1 MEKIFGIPANNLAI
15 VMAILLIVIFVV
27 VIFGAVRRFILFKL
41 GTRNIPRRKGQSLL
55 IVIGLM
61 LSSII
66 IATSLGI
73 GDTIRYSIR
82 FVVVDSLG
90 IVDEVIEGPGKQLF
104 GEEYFDYSEFT
115 YVQNITK
122 DNTNIDQLIPYIQTT
137 LPSSNEQKDIA
148 ESNMNIR
155 GIDFNYID
163 QPFENLDGKE
173 VSKNLLGPNSVFI
186 NYDAGK
192 VLKLTKGDTL
202 QIYTNK
208 GPNNFIVE
216 EVLKSG
222 GLTGGSSYPYVTFEL
237 STLQKLLDKE
247 NKITSIGVSNIGD
260 GDESLEYSDDVTK
273 FLRSQLTN
281 NDVASEIFD
290 LLKSDDIP
298 KFINKEAEELKDT
311 DKETYERLTELS
323 KKLSDNTYDDEFL
336 TTISDYPTRLLLL
349 GILEKSG
356 FQKEAVKILVLS
368 QDLTRLRI
376 NNAKSDGVKLAERI
390 SNGVTTIFSIFGSFS
405 IMVGML
411 LIFLVFVL
419 LAAARST
426 ELGMARAV
434 GLKRR
439 DLIQLFTYEGT
450 VDSFLAAIVG
460 TLLGVGLSFGLV
472 YILQDLIGTDNF
484 DILPY
489 YSPLSLLIAFASG
502 LILTFITVVF
512 SAYRA
517 SNLNIVVA
525 IRGLKDEFVKKAPDP
540 LNIQLIQLFWN
551 LFYPIK
557 QIYFILSRSGAYADR
572 FRSFLLLLIFP
583 LSWPFSF
590 IRSLFILFGKHS
602 YVLLGVI
609 SLLLLLF
616 GILSDTYVNIWF
628 GSTGGVLAV
637 ALFIR
642 FIASKYINDPE
653 TVNQIGGT
661 LEGGLVLLLNS
672 LPLSFFERFTGEL
685 SQPGIWAWPIG
696 GAISTVAA
704 VWLLMSNTR
713 FLIFILNLI
722 LSRFSGL
729 QAVTKTAISYPM
741 ASKFRTGLTV
751 AMFALIIFTLMIFA
765 VLNGIGN
772 IASEQPERVTGGYDI
787 KASISPELPI
797 QGHIEDSLDMNEFT
811 SVFGSSSLDVE
822 IRELEGEN
830 TSFKTSRLIS
840 YEEDFMNTTKWRMA
854 HFDPKYGST
863 DVEIW
868 QSLVS
873 NPNLVVANASIIPS
887 DDPFGPPERGFKTS
901 FIEPGDQKEMTAFDV
916 KIRKRKTSED
926 AENFTVIGIVERL
939 AGETGF
945 GSGGAKFYTTYSTGN
960 RIAKEDIPFDTYY
973 FLLSGNQNASDYA
986 QKLEKTFLANGM
998 NAYSLLDRLEAEQAT
1013 SNAFNKLFQGF
1024 SGLGLVVGVAAI
1036 GVLSVRAVVERRQS
1050 IGVLRAIGFK
1060 SSMIRTQFLIES
1072 SFITLLGI
1080 VVGIFLG
1087 ILQSWLIYNEIS
1099 KELEGAKFVIPFGE
1113 VGILIGITIIASILA
1128 SIIPANEAS
1137 KTYPAEAIRYE

>member
-1 MEKIFGIPANNLAI
+1 MNKIFGIPANNLAI
-15 VMAILLIVIFVV
+15 VMAILLIVVLV
-27 VIFGAVRRFILFKL
+27 LVIFGSIRRFILFKM

-73 GDTIRYSIR
+73 GDTVRYSIR
-82 FVVVDSLG
+82 FVAVDSLG
-90 IVDEVIEGPGKQLF
+90 IVDEVIKGPGKQLF

-115 YVQNITK
+115 YVQDISKENK
-122 DNTNIDQLIPYIQTT
+122 NIDQLIPYIQTT

-148 ESNMNIR
+148 ESNMYIR

-163 QPFENLDGKE
+163 QSFENLNGKE
-173 VSKNLLGPNSVFI
+173 VPKDILGPNTVFI

-192 VLKLTKGDTL
+192 VLDLSKGDTI

-208 GPNNFIVE
+208 GPNDFIVE

-222 GLTGGSSYPYVTFEL
+222 GITGGSSYPYVTFEL
-237 STLQKLLDKE
+237 STLQKLLGKE
-247 NKITSIGVSNIGD
+247 NKITNIAVSNIGD
-260 GDESLEYSDDVTK
+260 GDESLEYSDDVTN

-290 LLKSDDIP
+290 LLKSNDIP
-298 KFINKEAEELKDT
+298 KFINQQAEEIKET
-311 DKETYERLTELS
+311 DNETYEDLTDLS
-323 KKLSDNTYDDEFL
+323 KKLMDNTFDDEFL
-336 TTISDYPTRLLLL
+336 TSISDYPTRLLLL
-349 GILEKSG
+349 GILEKTG
-356 FQKEAVKILVLS
+356 FQKEAAKVLILS
-368 QDLTRLRI
+368 QDLTRLRVD
-376 NNAKSDGVKLAERI
+376 NTKSDGVKLAEAI
-390 SNGVTTIFSIFGSFS
+390 STGVTTIFSIFGSFS

-450 VDSFLAAIVG
+450 VYSFLAAIAG

-484 DILPY
+484 NILPY
-489 YSPLSLLIAFASG
+489 YSPISFLIAFASG

-540 LNIQLIQLFWN
+540 FNIRFNQLLWN

-557 QIYFILSRSGAYADR
+557 QLYFIFTGKAPRV
-572 FRSFLLLLIFP
+572 RSFLMLVIFP
-583 LSWPFSF
+583 ISWPFNF
-590 IRSLFILFGKHS
+590 IRSLFVLFGKHS

-609 SLLLLLF
+609 SLLLLLT
-616 GILSDTYVNIWF
+616 GIQNNTYINIWF
-628 GSTGGVLAV
+628 GTTGGVLAL
-637 ALFIR
+637 ALLIR
-642 FIASKYINDPE
+642 FISSKYISDPE

-661 LEGGLVLLLNS
+661 LEGGLVLLVNS
-672 LPLSFFERFTGEL
+672 LPLSFFENFTGEL
-685 SQPGIWAWPIG
+685 SQPGPWSWPLG
-696 GAISTVAA
+696 GAISTAAA

-729 QAVTKTAISYPM
+729 RAVTKTAISYPM

-751 AMFALIIFTLMIFA
+751 AMFGLIIFTLMIFS
-765 VLNGIGN
+765 VLNGIGD
-772 IASEQPERVTGGYDI
+772 IASEEPERVTGGYDI

-797 QGHIEDSLDMNEFT
+797 QGQIEDSLDMNEFT
-811 SVFGSSSLDVE
+811 TVFGSSSIDVE
-822 IRELEGEN
+822 IKETEGKN

-863 DVEIW
+863 DKEIW
-868 QSLVS
+868 QSLVN
-873 NPNLVVANASIIPS
+873 NPNLVVASGSIIPS
-887 DDPFGPPERGFKTS
+887 DDPFGPPNRSFQTS
-901 FIEPGDQKEMTAFDV
+901 FIEPGDEKQINAFDV
-916 KIRKRKTSED
+916 KIRKRRTSED
-926 AENFTVIGIVERL
+926 AEIFTVIGIVERL
-939 AGETGF
+939 AEDSGF
-945 GSGGAKFYTTYSTGN
+945 GGGSAKFYTTYSTGN
-960 RIAKEDIPFDTYY
+960 NIAKENLPLDNYY
-973 FLLSGNQNASDYA
+973 FLLSGDQNPENYA

-998 NAYSLLDRLEAEQAT
+998 NAYSLLDRLESEQAT
-1013 SNAFNKLFQGF
+1013 ANAFNKLFQGF

-1072 SFITLLGI
+1072 SFITILGI
-1080 VVGIFLG
+1080 LVGIFLG

-1113 VGILIGITIIASILA
+1113 VGVLIGLTVIASILA
-1128 SIIPANEAS
+1128 SIIPANQAS
-1137 KTYPAEAIRYE
+1137 KTYPAEALRYE

>member
-1 MEKIFGIPANNLAI
+1 MNKIFGIPANNLAI
-15 VMAILLIVIFVV
+15 VMAILLIVVFGL
-27 VIFGAVRRFILFKL
+27 VIFGSIRRFILFKM

-55 IVIGLM
+55 IIIGLM

-73 GDTIRYSIR
+73 GDTVRYSIR
-82 FVVVDSLG
+82 FVAVDSLG
-90 IVDEVIEGPGKQLF
+90 IVDEVIKGPGKQLF
-104 GEEYFDYSEFT
+104 GDEYFDYSEFT
-115 YVQNITK
+115 YVENISK
-122 DNTNIDQLIPYIQTT
+122 ENTNIDQLIPYIQTI
-137 LPSSNEQKDIA
+137 LPSSNEKKDIA
-148 ESNMNIR
+148 ESNMYIR
-155 GIDFNYID
+155 GINFNYID
-163 QPFENLDGKE
+163 QSFENLDGKE
-173 VSKNLLGPNSVFI
+173 VSKDLLGPNTVFI

-192 VLKLTKGDTL
+192 VLELSKGDTI

-208 GPNNFIVE
+208 GPNDFIVE

-222 GLTGGSSYPYVTFEL
+222 GIIGGSSYPYVTFEL

-247 NKITSIGVSNIGD
+247 NKITNIGVSNIGD

-281 NDVASEIFD
+281 NDVASEIFY
-290 LLKSDDIP
+290 LLRSNDIP
-298 KFINKEAEELKDT
+298 KFINQEAEEIKEIDG
-311 DKETYERLTELS
+311 ETYEKLTELS
-323 KKLSDNTYDDEFL
+323 KKLIDNTYDDEFL
-336 TTISDYPTRLLLL
+336 TSISDYPTRLLLL
-349 GILEKSG
+349 GILEKTG
-356 FQKEAVKILVLS
+356 FQKEAVKVLILS
-368 QDLTRLRI
+368 QDLTRLQVD
-376 NNAKSDGVKLAERI
+376 NTKSDGVKLAEAI
-390 SNGVTTIFSIFGSFS
+390 STGVTTIFSIFGSFS

-450 VDSFLAAIVG
+450 VYSFLAAIAG

-484 DILPY
+484 NILPY
-489 YSPLSLLIAFASG
+489 YSPISLLIAFASG

-540 LNIQLIQLFWN
+540 FNIRFNQLLWN

-557 QIYFILSRSGAYADR
+557 QLYFIFTGRSPR
-572 FRSFLLLLIFP
+572 IRSFLMLVIFP
-583 LSWPFSF
+583 VSWPFNF
-590 IRSLFILFGKHS
+590 IRSLFVLFGKHS

-609 SLLLLLF
+609 SLLLLLT
-616 GILSDTYVNIWF
+616 GIQNSTYINIWF
-628 GSTGGVLAV
+628 GTTGGVLAV
-637 ALFIR
+637 ALLIR
-642 FIASKYINDPE
+642 FISSKYISDPE

-661 LEGGLVLLLNS
+661 LEGGLVLLVNS
-672 LPLSFFERFTGEL
+672 LPLSFYENFTGEL
-685 SQPGIWAWPIG
+685 SQPGPWSWPLG
-696 GAISTVAA
+696 GAISTAAA

-729 QAVTKTAISYPM
+729 RAVTKTAISYPM

-751 AMFALIIFTLMIFA
+751 AMFGLIIFTLMIFS
-765 VLNGIGN
+765 VLNGIGD
-772 IASEQPERVTGGYDI
+772 IASEEPERVTGGYDI

-797 QGHIEDSLDMNEFT
+797 QGQIEDSLDMNEFT
-811 SVFGSSSLDVE
+811 TVFGSSSIDVE
-822 IRELEGEN
+822 IKETEGEN
-830 TSFKTSRLIS
+830 TNFKTSRLIS

-863 DVEIW
+863 DKEIW
-868 QSLVS
+868 QSLVN
-873 NPNLVVANASIIPS
+873 NPNLVVASGSIIPS
-887 DDPFGPPERGFKTS
+887 DDPFGPPNRSFQTS
-901 FIEPGDQKEMTAFDV
+901 FIEPGDEKEITAFDV
-916 KIRKRKTSED
+916 KIRKRRTSED
-926 AENFTVIGIVERL
+926 AEKFTVIGIVERL
-939 AGETGF
+939 AEDSGF
-945 GSGGAKFYTTYSTGN
+945 GGGNAKFYTTYSTGN
-960 RIAKEDIPFDTYY
+960 IIAKENLPLDNYY
-973 FLLSGNQNASDYA
+973 FLLSGDQNPENYA

-998 NAYSLLDRLEAEQAT
+998 NAYSLLDRLESEQAT
-1013 SNAFNKLFQGF
+1013 ANAFNKLFQGF

-1072 SFITLLGI
+1072 SFITILGI
-1080 VVGIFLG
+1080 FVGIFLG
-1087 ILQSWLIYNEIS
+1087 VLQSWLIFNEIS

-1113 VGILIGITIIASILA
+1113 VGILIGITVIASILA
-1128 SIIPANEAS
+1128 SIIPANQAS
-1137 KTYPAEAIRYE
+1137 KTYPAEALRYE

>member
-1 MEKIFGIPANNLAI
+1 MNKIFGIPANNLAI
-15 VMAILLIVIFVV
+15 VMAVLLVIVLLLVT
-27 VIFGAVRRFILFKL
+27 FGSIRRFILFKM

-73 GDTIRYSIR
+73 GDTVRYSIR
-82 FVVVDSLG
+82 FVAVDSLG
-90 IVDEVIEGPGKQLF
+90 VVDEVIKGPGKQLF
-104 GEEYFDYSEFT
+104 GDEYFDYSEFI
-115 YVQNITK
+115 YVQEISK

-148 ESNMNIR
+148 ESNMSVR
-155 GIDFNYID
+155 GIDFSYID
-163 QPFENLDGKE
+163 QPFENTDGKE
-173 VSKNLLGPNSVFI
+173 VAKDLLGPNTVFI

-192 VLKLTKGDTL
+192 VLELIKGDTI
-202 QIYTNK
+202 QIYTNQ
-208 GPNNFIVE
+208 GPNDFVVE

-222 GLTGGSSYPYVTFEL
+222 GITGGSSYPYVTFEL
-237 STLQKLLDKE
+237 STLQKLLGKE
-247 NKITSIGVSNIGD
+247 NKITNIAVSNIGE
-260 GDESLEYSDDVTK
+260 GDESLEYSDEVTN

-290 LLKSDDIP
+290 LLKSNDIP
-298 KFINKEAEELKDT
+298 KFIIQEAEEIKET
-311 DKETYERLTELS
+311 DKETYEKLTELS
-323 KKLSDNTYDDEFL
+323 KKLIDNSYDDEFL
-336 TTISDYPTRLLLL
+336 TSISDYPTRLLIL
-349 GILEKSG
+349 GILEKTG
-356 FQKEAVKILVLS
+356 FQKEASKVLVLS
-368 QDLTRLRI
+368 QDLTRLRVD
-376 NNAKSDGVKLAERI
+376 NTKSDGVKLAEAI
-390 SNGVTTIFSIFGSFS
+390 STGVTTIFSIFGSFS

-450 VDSFLAAIVG
+450 VYSFLAAIAG

-484 DILPY
+484 NILPY
-489 YSPLSLLIAFASG
+489 YSPISLLIAFASG

-540 LNIQLIQLFWN
+540 INIRFNQLLWN
-551 LFYPIK
+551 LLYPIK
-557 QIYFILSRSGAYADR
+557 QLYFIFTGKAPRVRSL
-572 FRSFLLLLIFP
+572 LLLLIFP
-583 LSWPFSF
+583 VSWPFNF
-590 IRSLFILFGKHS
+590 IKSLFVLFGKHS
-602 YVLLGVI
+602 YVLLGFI
-609 SLLLLLF
+609 SLLLLLT
-616 GILSDTYVNIWF
+616 GIQNSAYVNIWF
-628 GSTGGVLAV
+628 GITGGVLSV
-637 ALFIR
+637 ALLIR
-642 FIASKYINDPE
+642 FISSKYINDPE

-661 LEGGLVLLLNS
+661 LEGGLVLLVNS
-672 LPLSFFERFTGEL
+672 LPLSFYENFTGEL
-685 SQPGIWAWPIG
+685 SQPGPWSWPLG
-696 GAISTVAA
+696 GAISTAAA

-729 QAVTKTAISYPM
+729 KAVTKTAISYPM

-751 AMFALIIFTLMIFA
+751 AMFGLIIFTLMIFS
-765 VLNGIGN
+765 VLNGIGD
-772 IASEQPERVTGGYDI
+772 IASEEPERVTGGYDI
-787 KASISPELPI
+787 KASISSELPI
-797 QGHIEDSLDMNEFT
+797 QGKIEDSLNMNEFST
-811 SVFGSSSLDVE
+811 VFGSSSIDVE
-822 IRELEGEN
+822 IKETDGEN

-863 DVEIW
+863 DKEIW
-868 QSLVS
+868 QSLVN
-873 NPNLVVANASIIPS
+873 NPNLVVASGSIIPS
-887 DDPFGPPERGFKTS
+887 DDPFGPPNRSFQTS
-901 FIEPGDQKEMTAFDV
+901 FIEPGDEKQINAFDV
-916 KIRKRKTSED
+916 KIRKRRTSED
-926 AENFTVIGIVERL
+926 AEIFTVIGIVERL
-939 AGETGF
+939 AEDSGF
-945 GSGGAKFYTTYSTGN
+945 GGGSAKFYTTYSTGN
-960 RIAKEDIPFDTYY
+960 NIAKENLPLDNYY
-973 FLLSGNQNASDYA
+973 FLLSGDQNPENYA

-998 NAYSLLDRLEAEQAT
+998 NAYSLLDRLESEQAT
-1013 SNAFNKLFQGF
+1013 ANAFNKLFQGF

-1072 SFITLLGI
+1072 SFITILGI
-1080 VVGIFLG
+1080 LVGIFLG

-1113 VGILIGITIIASILA
+1113 VGVLIGLTVIASILA
-1128 SIIPANEAS
+1128 SIIPANQAS
-1137 KTYPAEAIRYE
+1137 KTYPAEALRYE

>member
-27 VIFGAVRRFILFKL
+27 VIFGAVRRFILFKM

-173 VSKNLLGPNSVFI
+173 VSKDLLGPNSVFI

-247 NKITSIGVSNIGD
+247 NKITNIGVSNIGD
-260 GDESLEYSDDVTK
+260 GDESLVYSDDITK

-290 LLKSDDIP
+290 LLKSDEIP

-336 TTISDYPTRLLLL
+336 NTISDYPTRLLLL

-368 QDLTRLRI
+368 QDLTRLRVD
-376 NNAKSDGVKLAERI
+376 NTKSDGIKLAERI
-390 SNGVTTIFSIFGSFS
+390 STGVTTIFSIFGSFS

-450 VDSFLAAIVG
+450 VYSFLAAIVG
-460 TLLGVGLSFGLV
+460 TVLGVGLSFGLV
-472 YILQDLIGTDNF
+472 YILQDLIDNDNF
-484 DILPY
+484 NILPY
-489 YSPLSLLIAFASG
+489 YSPISFLIAFASG

-512 SAYRA
+512 SAYRV

-525 IRGLKDEFVKKAPDP
+525 IRGLKDEFVKKSPDP
-540 LNIQLIQLFWN
+540 LNFKLVQLSWN

-557 QIYFILSRSGAYADR
+557 QIYFILSGKAPRL
-572 FRSFLLLLIFP
+572 RSFLLLLIFP
-583 LSWPFSF
+583 LSWPFNF

-609 SLLLLLF
+609 SLFLLLS
-616 GILSDTYVNIWF
+616 GIQSNTYVNIWF

-672 LPLSFFERFTGEL
+672 LPLSFYERFTGEL

-751 AMFALIIFTLMIFA
+751 AMFGLIIFTLMIFS

-797 QGHIEDSLDMNEFT
+797 QGQIEDSLDMNEFT
-811 SVFGSSSLDVE
+811 SVFGSSSLYVE

-887 DDPFGPPERGFKTS
+887 DDPFGPPDRGFKTS
-901 FIEPGDQKEMTAFDV
+901 IIEPGDQKEMTAFDV
-916 KIRKRKTSED
+916 KIRKRKT
-926 AENFTVIGIVERL
+926 
-939 AGETGF
+939 
-945 GSGGAKFYTTYSTGN
+945 
-960 RIAKEDIPFDTYY
+960 
-973 FLLSGNQNASDYA
+973 
-986 QKLEKTFLANGM
+986 
-998 NAYSLLDRLEAEQAT
+998 
-1013 SNAFNKLFQGF
+1013 
-1024 SGLGLVVGVAAI
+1024 
-1036 GVLSVRAVVERRQS
+1036 
-1050 IGVLRAIGFK
+1050 
-1060 SSMIRTQFLIES
+1060 
-1072 SFITLLGI
+1072 
-1080 VVGIFLG
+1080 
-1087 ILQSWLIYNEIS
+1087 LQL
-1099 KELEGAKFVIPFGE
+1099 
-1113 VGILIGITIIASILA
+1113 
-1128 SIIPANEAS
+1128 
-1137 KTYPAEAIRYE
+1137 

>member
-1 MEKIFGIPANNLAI
+1 MNKIFGIPANNLAI
-15 VMAILLIVIFVV
+15 VMAILLIVVLGL
-27 VIFGAVRRFILFKL
+27 VIFGSIRRFILFKM

-55 IVIGLM
+55 IIIGLM

-73 GDTIRYSIR
+73 GDTVRYSIR
-82 FVVVDSLG
+82 FVAVDSLG
-90 IVDEVIEGPGKQLF
+90 IVDEVIKGPGKQLF
-104 GEEYFDYSEFT
+104 GDEYFDYSEFT
-115 YVQNITK
+115 YVENISK
-122 DNTNIDQLIPYIQTT
+122 ENTNIDQLIPYIQTT
-137 LPSSNEQKDIA
+137 LPSSNEKKDIA
-148 ESNMNIR
+148 ESKMYIR

-163 QPFENLDGKE
+163 QSFENLDGKE
-173 VSKNLLGPNSVFI
+173 VSKDLLGPNNVFI
-186 NYDAGK
+186 NYDAAK
-192 VLKLTKGDTL
+192 VLELSKGDTI

-222 GLTGGSSYPYVTFEL
+222 GITGGSSYPYVTFEL

-247 NKITSIGVSNIGD
+247 NKITNIAVSNIGD

-290 LLKSDDIP
+290 LLRSNDIP
-298 KFINKEAEELKDT
+298 KFINQEAEGIKET
-311 DKETYERLTELS
+311 DEETYEKLTELS
-323 KKLSDNTYDDEFL
+323 KKLIDNTYDDEFL
-336 TTISDYPTRLLLL
+336 TSISDYPTRLLLL
-349 GILEKSG
+349 GILEKTG
-356 FQKEAVKILVLS
+356 FEKEAVKVLILS
-368 QDLTRLRI
+368 QDLTRLQVD
-376 NNAKSDGVKLAERI
+376 NTKSDGVKLAEAI
-390 SNGVTTIFSIFGSFS
+390 STGVTTIFSIFGSFS

-450 VDSFLAAIVG
+450 VYSFLAAIAG

-484 DILPY
+484 NILPY
-489 YSPLSLLIAFASG
+489 YSPISLLIAFASG

-540 LNIQLIQLFWN
+540 FNIRFNQLLWN

-557 QIYFILSRSGAYADR
+557 QLYFIFTGKAPRV
-572 FRSFLLLLIFP
+572 RSFLMLVIFP
-583 LSWPFSF
+583 VSWPFNF
-590 IRSLFILFGKHS
+590 IRSLFVLFGKHS

-609 SLLLLLF
+609 SLLLLLT
-616 GILSDTYVNIWF
+616 GIQNNTYINIWF
-628 GSTGGVLAV
+628 GITGGVLAV
-637 ALFIR
+637 ALLIR
-642 FIASKYINDPE
+642 FISSKYISDPE

-661 LEGGLVLLLNS
+661 FEGGLVLLVNS
-672 LPLSFFERFTGEL
+672 LPLSFYENFTGEL
-685 SQPGIWAWPIG
+685 SQPGPWSWPLG
-696 GAISTVAA
+696 GAISTAAA

-729 QAVTKTAISYPM
+729 RAVTKTAISYPM

-751 AMFALIIFTLMIFA
+751 AMFGLIIFTLMIFS
-765 VLNGIGN
+765 VLNGIGD
-772 IASEQPERVTGGYDI
+772 IASEEPERVTGGYDI

-797 QGHIEDSLDMNEFT
+797 QGQIEDSLDMNEFT
-811 SVFGSSSLDVE
+811 TVFGSSSIDVE
-822 IRELEGEN
+822 IKETEGEN

-863 DVEIW
+863 DKEIW
-868 QSLVS
+868 QSLVN
-873 NPNLVVANASIIPS
+873 NPNLVVASGSIIPS
-887 DDPFGPPERGFKTS
+887 DDPFGPPNRSFQTS
-901 FIEPGDQKEMTAFDV
+901 FIEPGDEKEITAFDV
-916 KIRKRKTSED
+916 KIRKRRTSED

-939 AGETGF
+939 AEDSGF
-945 GSGGAKFYTTYSTGN
+945 GGGNAKFYTTYSTGN
-960 RIAKEDIPFDTYY
+960 SIAKENLPLDNYY
-973 FLLSGNQNASDYA
+973 FLLSGDQNPKSYA

-998 NAYSLLDRLEAEQAT
+998 NAYSLLDRLESEQAT

-1072 SFITLLGI
+1072 SFITILGI
-1080 VVGIFLG
+1080 FVGIFLG
-1087 ILQSWLIYNEIS
+1087 VLQSWLIFNEIS

-1113 VGILIGITIIASILA
+1113 VGILIGITVIASILA
-1128 SIIPANEAS
+1128 SIIPANQAS
-1137 KTYPAEAIRYE
+1137 KTYPAEALRYE

>member
-27 VIFGAVRRFILFKL
+27 VIFGALRRFILFKM

-90 IVDEVIEGPGKQLF
+90 IVDEVIEGPGKQLI

-148 ESNMNIR
+148 ESDMNIR

-163 QPFENLDGKE
+163 QTFENLDGKE
-173 VSKNLLGPNSVFI
+173 VSKDLLGPNSVFI

-202 QIYTNK
+202 QIYTDK

-237 STLQKLLDKE
+237 STLQKLLEKE

-260 GDESLEYSDDVTK
+260 GDESLEYSDDVTE

-311 DKETYERLTELS
+311 DKETYERLTKLS

-336 TTISDYPTRLLLL
+336 TSISDYPTRLLLL

-368 QDLTRLRI
+368 QDLTRLRV
-376 NNAKSDGVKLAERI
+376 NNSKSDGVKLAEAI
-390 SNGVTTIFSIFGSFS
+390 SNGVTIIFSIFGSFS

-450 VDSFLAAIVG
+450 VYSFLAAIVG

-484 DILPY
+484 TILPY
-489 YSPLSLLIAFASG
+489 YSPISFLIAFASG

-540 LNIQLIQLFWN
+540 LNIKLVQLLWN

-557 QIYFILSRSGAYADR
+557 QIYFIFSGKAPR

-590 IRSLFILFGKHS
+590 IRSLFLLFGKHL
-602 YVLLGVI
+602 YVLLGGI

-616 GILSDTYVNIWF
+616 GIQSDTYVNIWF

-637 ALFIR
+637 ALLIR

-661 LEGGLVLLLNS
+661 LEGGLVLLVNS
-672 LPLSFFERFTGEL
+672 LPLSFFESFAGEL
-685 SQPGIWAWPIG
+685 SQPGPWAWPIG

-751 AMFALIIFTLMIFA
+751 AMFGLIIFTLMIFS
-765 VLNGIGN
+765 VLNGIGD
-772 IASEQPERVTGGYDI
+772 IASEQPDRVTGGYDI

-797 QGHIEDSLDMNEFT
+797 KGQIEDSLDMNAFT
-811 SVFGSSSLDVE
+811 SVVGSSSIGVE
-822 IRELEGEN
+822 IKELEGEN
-830 TSFKTSRLIS
+830 TTFKTSRLIS

-854 HFDPKYGST
+854 HFDPNYGST
-863 DVEIW
+863 DAEIW

-873 NPNLVVANASIIPS
+873 NPNLVIASASIIPS
-887 DDPFGPPERGFKTS
+887 GDPFGPPDRSFKTS

-939 AGETGF
+939 AEGDGF
-945 GSGGAKFYTTYSTGN
+945 GGGGAKFYTTYSNGN
-960 RIAKEDIPFDTYY
+960 SIAKEDIPLDTYY
-973 FLLSGNQNASDYA
+973 FLLSGNQNAVDYA
-986 QKLEKTFLANGM
+986 QKLEKTFLSNGM
-998 NAYSLLDRLEAEQAT
+998 NAFSLLDRLEAEQAT

-1050 IGVLRAIGFK
+1050 IGVLRAIGFR

-1099 KELEGAKFVIPFGE
+1099 KELEGAKFVIPFDE

-1137 KTYPAEAIRYE
+1137 KTYPAEALRYE

>member
-27 VIFGAVRRFILFKL
+27 VIFGAVRRFILFKM

-173 VSKNLLGPNSVFI
+173 VSKDLLGPNSVFI

-247 NKITSIGVSNIGD
+247 NKITNIGVSNIGD
-260 GDESLEYSDDVTK
+260 GDESLVYSDDVTK

-290 LLKSDDIP
+290 LLKSDEIP

-336 TTISDYPTRLLLL
+336 NTISDYPTRLLLL

-368 QDLTRLRI
+368 QDLTRLRVD
-376 NNAKSDGVKLAERI
+376 NTKSDGIKLAERI
-390 SNGVTTIFSIFGSFS
+390 STGVTTIFSIFGSFS

-450 VDSFLAAIVG
+450 VYSFLAAIVG
-460 TLLGVGLSFGLV
+460 TVLGVGLSFGLV
-472 YILQDLIGTDNF
+472 YILQDLIDNDNF
-484 DILPY
+484 NILPY
-489 YSPLSLLIAFASG
+489 YSPISFLIAFASG

-512 SAYRA
+512 SAYRV

-525 IRGLKDEFVKKAPDP
+525 IRGLKDEFVKKSPDP
-540 LNIQLIQLFWN
+540 LNFKLVQLSWN

-557 QIYFILSRSGAYADR
+557 QIYFILSGKAPRL
-572 FRSFLLLLIFP
+572 RSFLLLLIFP
-583 LSWPFSF
+583 LSWPFNF

-609 SLLLLLF
+609 SLFLLLS
-616 GILSDTYVNIWF
+616 GIQSNTYVNIWF

-672 LPLSFFERFTGEL
+672 LPLSFYERFTGEL

-751 AMFALIIFTLMIFA
+751 AMFGLIIFTLMIFS

-797 QGHIEDSLDMNEFT
+797 QGQIEDSLDMNEFT
-811 SVFGSSSLDVE
+811 SVFGSSSLYVE

-887 DDPFGPPERGFKTS
+887 DDPFGPPDRGFKTS
-901 FIEPGDQKEMTAFDV
+901 IIEPGDQKEMTAFDV
-916 KIRKRKTSED
+916 KIRKRKTSEN

-973 FLLSGNQNASDYA
+973 FLLSGNQNAGDYA

-1050 IGVLRAIGFK
+1050 IGVLRAIGFR

-1128 SIIPANEAS
+1128 SIIPAHQAS
-1137 KTYPAEAIRYE
+1137 KTYPAEALRYE

>member
-1 MEKIFGIPANNLAI
+1 MDKIFGIPANNLAI
-15 VMAILLIVIFVV
+15 VMAVLLILVLVIVT
-27 VIFGAVRRFILFKL
+27 FGSIRRFILFKM

-73 GDTIRYSIR
+73 GDTVRYSIR
-82 FVVVDSLG
+82 FVAVDSLG
-90 IVDEVIEGPGKQLF
+90 VVDEVIKGPGKQLF
-104 GEEYFDYSEFT
+104 GDEYFDYSEFT
-115 YVQNITK
+115 YVQDISK
-122 DNTNIDQLIPYIQTT
+122 DNVNIDQLIPYIQTT

-148 ESNMNIR
+148 ESNMSVR
-155 GIDFNYID
+155 GIDFSYID
-163 QPFENLDGKE
+163 QPFENTDGKE
-173 VSKNLLGPNSVFI
+173 IAKDLLGPNTVFI

-192 VLKLTKGDTL
+192 VLELSKGDTI
-202 QIYTNK
+202 QIYTNQ
-208 GPNNFIVE
+208 GPNNFVVE

-222 GLTGGSSYPYVTFEL
+222 GITGGSSYPYVTFEL
-237 STLQKLLDKE
+237 STLQKLLGKE
-247 NKITSIGVSNIGD
+247 NQITNIAVSNIGN
-260 GDESLEYSDDVTK
+260 GDESLEYSDDVTN

-290 LLKSDDIP
+290 LLKSNDIP
-298 KFINKEAEELKDT
+298 KFINQEAEEIKET
-311 DKETYERLTELS
+311 DKETYEKLTDLS
-323 KKLSDNTYDDEFL
+323 KKLTDNSYDDEFL
-336 TTISDYPTRLLLL
+336 TSISDYPTRLLLL
-349 GILEKSG
+349 GILEKTG
-356 FQKEAVKILVLS
+356 FQKEAAKVLVLS
-368 QDLTRLRI
+368 QDLTRLRVD
-376 NNAKSDGVKLAERI
+376 NTKSDGVKLAEAI
-390 SNGVTTIFSIFGSFS
+390 STGVTTIFSIFGSFS

-450 VDSFLAAIVG
+450 VYSFLAAIAG

-484 DILPY
+484 NILPY
-489 YSPLSLLIAFASG
+489 YSPISLLIAFASG

-540 LNIQLIQLFWN
+540 INIRFNQLLWN
-551 LFYPIK
+551 LLYPIK
-557 QIYFILSRSGAYADR
+557 QLYFIFTGKAPRVRS
-572 FRSFLLLLIFP
+572 LLLLVIFP
-583 LSWPFSF
+583 VSWPFNF
-590 IRSLFILFGKHS
+590 IKSLFVLFGKHS

-609 SLLLLLF
+609 SLLLLLT
-616 GILSDTYVNIWF
+616 GIQNSAYVNIWF
-628 GSTGGVLAV
+628 GTTGGVLAV
-637 ALFIR
+637 ALLIR
-642 FIASKYINDPE
+642 FISSKYINDPE

-661 LEGGLVLLLNS
+661 LEGGLVLLVNS
-672 LPLSFFERFTGEL
+672 LPVSFYENFSGEL
-685 SQPGIWAWPIG
+685 SQPGPWSWPLG
-696 GAISTVAA
+696 GAISTAAA

-729 QAVTKTAISYPM
+729 KAVTKTAISYPM

-751 AMFALIIFTLMIFA
+751 AMFGLIIFTLMIFS
-765 VLNGIGN
+765 VLNGIGDV
-772 IASEQPERVTGGYDI
+772 ASEEPERVTGGYDI
-787 KASISPELPI
+787 KASISSELPI
-797 QGHIEDSLDMNEFT
+797 QGKIEDSLNMNEFST
-811 SVFGSSSLDVE
+811 VFGSSSIDIE
-822 IRELEGEN
+822 IKETDGEN

-863 DVEIW
+863 DKEIW
-868 QSLVS
+868 QSLVN
-873 NPNLVVANASIIPS
+873 NPNLVVASGSIIPS
-887 DDPFGPPERGFKTS
+887 DDPFGPPNRSFQTS
-901 FIEPGDQKEMTAFDV
+901 FIEPGDEKEINAFDV
-916 KIRKRKTSED
+916 NIRKRRTSED
-926 AENFTVIGIVERL
+926 AEKFTVIGIVERL
-939 AGETGF
+939 AEDSGF
-945 GSGGAKFYTTYSTGN
+945 GGGNAKFYTTYSTGN
-960 RIAKEDIPFDTYY
+960 SIAKENLPLDNYY
-973 FLLSGNQNASDYA
+973 FLLSGDQNPENYA

-998 NAYSLLDRLEAEQAT
+998 NAYSLLDRLESEQAT
-1013 SNAFNKLFQGF
+1013 ANAFNKLFQGF

-1072 SFITLLGI
+1072 SFITILGI
-1080 VVGIFLG
+1080 FVGIFLG
-1087 ILQSWLIYNEIS
+1087 VLQSWLIYNEIS

-1113 VGILIGITIIASILA
+1113 VGILIGLTVIASILA
-1128 SIIPANEAS
+1128 SIIPANQAS
-1137 KTYPAEAIRYE
+1137 KTYPAEALRYE

>member
-1 MEKIFGIPANNLAI
+1 MNKIFGIPANNLAI
-15 VMAILLIVIFVV
+15 VMAILLIVVFGL
-27 VIFGAVRRFILFKL
+27 VIFGSIRRFILFKM

-55 IVIGLM
+55 IIIGLM

-73 GDTIRYSIR
+73 GDTVRYSIR
-82 FVVVDSLG
+82 FVAVDSLG
-90 IVDEVIEGPGKQLF
+90 IVDEVIKGPGKQLF
-104 GEEYFDYSEFT
+104 GDEYFDYSEFT
-115 YVQNITK
+115 YVENISK
-122 DNTNIDQLIPYIQTT
+122 ENTNIDQLIPYIQTI
-137 LPSSNEQKDIA
+137 LPSSNEKKDIA
-148 ESNMNIR
+148 ESKMYIR
-155 GIDFNYID
+155 GINFNYID
-163 QPFENLDGKE
+163 QSFENLDGKE
-173 VSKNLLGPNSVFI
+173 VSKDLLGPNTVFI

-192 VLKLTKGDTL
+192 VLELSKGDTI

-208 GPNNFIVE
+208 GPNDFIVE

-222 GLTGGSSYPYVTFEL
+222 GITGGSSYPYVTFEL

-247 NKITSIGVSNIGD
+247 NKITNIGVSNIGD

-290 LLKSDDIP
+290 LLRSNDIP
-298 KFINKEAEELKDT
+298 KFINQEAEGIKET
-311 DKETYERLTELS
+311 DEETYEKLTELS
-323 KKLSDNTYDDEFL
+323 KKLIDNTYDDEFL
-336 TTISDYPTRLLLL
+336 TSISDYPTRLLLL
-349 GILEKSG
+349 GILEKTG
-356 FQKEAVKILVLS
+356 FEKEAVKVLILS
-368 QDLTRLRI
+368 QDLTRLQVD
-376 NNAKSDGVKLAERI
+376 NTKSDGVKLAEAI
-390 SNGVTTIFSIFGSFS
+390 STGVTTIFSIFGSFS

-450 VDSFLAAIVG
+450 VYSFLAAIAG

-484 DILPY
+484 NILPY
-489 YSPLSLLIAFASG
+489 YSPISLLIAFASG

-540 LNIQLIQLFWN
+540 FNIRFNQLLWN

-557 QIYFILSRSGAYADR
+557 QLYFIFTGKAPRV
-572 FRSFLLLLIFP
+572 RSFLMLVIFP
-583 LSWPFSF
+583 VSWPFNF
-590 IRSLFILFGKHS
+590 IRSLFVLFGKHS

-609 SLLLLLF
+609 SLLLLLT
-616 GILSDTYVNIWF
+616 GIQNNTYINIWF
-628 GSTGGVLAV
+628 GITGGVLAV
-637 ALFIR
+637 ALLIR
-642 FIASKYINDPE
+642 FISSKYISDPE

-661 LEGGLVLLLNS
+661 LEGGLVLLVNS
-672 LPLSFFERFTGEL
+672 LPLSFYENFTGEL
-685 SQPGIWAWPIG
+685 SQPGPWSWPLG
-696 GAISTVAA
+696 GAISTAAA

-729 QAVTKTAISYPM
+729 RAVTKTAISYPM

-751 AMFALIIFTLMIFA
+751 AMFGLIIFTLMIFS
-765 VLNGIGN
+765 VLNGIGD
-772 IASEQPERVTGGYDI
+772 IASEEPERVTGGYDI

-797 QGHIEDSLDMNEFT
+797 QGQIEDSLDMNEFT
-811 SVFGSSSLDVE
+811 TVFGSSSIDVE
-822 IRELEGEN
+822 IKETEGEN

-863 DVEIW
+863 DKEIW
-868 QSLVS
+868 QSLVN
-873 NPNLVVANASIIPS
+873 NPNLVVASGSIIPS
-887 DDPFGPPERGFKTS
+887 DDPFGPPNRSFQTS
-901 FIEPGDQKEMTAFDV
+901 FIEPGDEKEITAFDV
-916 KIRKRKTSED
+916 KIRKRRTSEN

-939 AGETGF
+939 AEDSGF
-945 GSGGAKFYTTYSTGN
+945 GGGNAKFYTTYSTGN
-960 RIAKEDIPFDTYY
+960 IIAKENLPLDNYY
-973 FLLSGNQNASDYA
+973 FLLSGDQNPKSYA

-998 NAYSLLDRLEAEQAT
+998 NAYSLLDRLESEQAT
-1013 SNAFNKLFQGF
+1013 ANAFNKLFQGF

-1072 SFITLLGI
+1072 SFITILGI
-1080 VVGIFLG
+1080 FVGIFLG
-1087 ILQSWLIYNEIS
+1087 VLQSWLIFNEIS

-1113 VGILIGITIIASILA
+1113 VGILIGITVIASILA
-1128 SIIPANEAS
+1128 SIIPANQAS
-1137 KTYPAEAIRYE
+1137 KTYPAEALRYE

>member
-1 MEKIFGIPANNLAI
+1 MNKIFGIPATNLAI
-15 VMAILLIVIFVV
+15 VMAILLIVVFVL
-27 VIFGAVRRFILFKL
+27 VIFGSIRRSILFKM

-66 IATSLGI
+66 IAASLGI
-73 GDTIRYSIR
+73 GDTVRYSIR
-82 FVVVDSLG
+82 FVAVDSLG

-104 GEEYFDYSEFT
+104 GDEYFDYSEFT
-115 YVQNITK
+115 YVQDISK
-122 DNTNIDQLIPYIQTT
+122 DNTNIDQLIPYIQTK

-155 GIDFNYID
+155 GIDFNYIN
-163 QPFENLDGKE
+163 QSFENLDGKE
-173 VSKNLLGPNSVFI
+173 VSKDLLGPNTVFI

-192 VLKLTKGDTL
+192 VLELSKGDTI

-208 GPNNFIVE
+208 GPSDFIVE
-216 EVLKSG
+216 EVLKPG
-222 GLTGGSSYPYVTFEL
+222 GITGGSSYPYVTFEL

-247 NKITSIGVSNIGD
+247 NKITNIAVSNIGD

-281 NDVASEIFD
+281 KDVASEIFD
-290 LLKSDDIP
+290 LLKSNDIP
-298 KFINKEAEELKDT
+298 KFINLEAEEIKEI
-311 DKETYERLTELS
+311 DKETYEKLTELS
-323 KKLSDNTYDDEFL
+323 KKLIDNTYDDEFL
-336 TTISDYPTRLLLL
+336 TSISDYPTRLLLL
-349 GILEKSG
+349 GILEKTE
-356 FQKEAVKILVLS
+356 FQKEATKILILS
-368 QDLTRLRI
+368 QDLTRLRV
-376 NNAKSDGVKLAERI
+376 NNTKSDGVKLAEAV
-390 SNGVTTIFSIFGSFS
+390 STGVTTIFSIFGSFS

-450 VDSFLAAIVG
+450 VYAFLAAIVG

-472 YILQDLIGTDNF
+472 FILQDLISSDNF
-484 DILPY
+484 TILPY
-489 YSPLSLLIAFASG
+489 YSPISFLIAFASG

-540 LNIQLIQLFWN
+540 LNIRFNQLLWN

-557 QIYFILSRSGAYADR
+557 QLYFILTGRAPR

-583 LSWPFSF
+583 VSWPFNF
-590 IRSLFILFGKHS
+590 IRSLFVLFGKHS
-602 YVLLGVI
+602 YVLLGII
-609 SLLLLLF
+609 SLLLLLT
-616 GILSDTYVNIWF
+616 GIQNDTYINIWF

-637 ALFIR
+637 ALLIR

-661 LEGGLVLLLNS
+661 LEGGSVLLINS
-672 LPLSFFERFTGEL
+672 LPLSFFESFTGEL
-685 SQPGIWAWPIG
+685 SQPGPWSWPLG
-696 GAISTVAA
+696 GAISTAAA

-729 QAVTKTAISYPM
+729 RAVTKTAISYPM

-751 AMFALIIFTLMIFA
+751 AMFGLIIFTLMIFS
-765 VLNGIGN
+765 VLNGIGD
-772 IASEQPERVTGGYDI
+772 IASEEPERVTGGYDI
-787 KASISPELPI
+787 KASISSELPI
-797 QGHIEDSLDMNEFT
+797 QGQIEDSLNMNEFT
-811 SVFGSSSLDVE
+811 TVFGSSSIGVE
-822 IRELEGEN
+822 IKETEGKN

-854 HFDPKYGST
+854 HFDPKYGSSDT
-863 DVEIW
+863 EIW

-873 NPNLVVANASIIPS
+873 NPNLVVASGSIIPS
-887 DDPFGPPERGFKTS
+887 GDPFGPPDRSFKTS
-901 FIEPGDQKEMTAFDV
+901 FIESGDEKEITAFDV
-916 KIRKRKTSED
+916 KIRKRRNSED
-926 AENFTVIGIVERL
+926 AEKFTVIGIVERL
-939 AGETGF
+939 AEDSGF
-945 GSGGAKFYTTYSTGN
+945 GGGSAKFYTTYSNGN
-960 RIAKEDIPFDTYY
+960 SIAKENLPLDNYY
-973 FLLSGNQNASDYA
+973 FLLSEDQNPKNYA
-986 QKLEKTFLANGM
+986 KKLEKTFLANGM
-998 NAYSLLDRLEAEQAT
+998 NAYSLLDQLEAEQAT
-1013 SNAFNKLFQGF
+1013 ANAFNKLFQGF
-1024 SGLGLVVGVAAI
+1024 SALGLVVGVAAI

-1050 IGVLRAIGFK
+1050 IGVLRAIGFR

-1072 SFITLLGI
+1072 SFITILGI

-1087 ILQSWLIYNEIS
+1087 VLQSWLIFNEIS

-1113 VGILIGITIIASILA
+1113 VGILVGITVIASILA
-1128 SIIPANEAS
+1128 SIIPANQAS
-1137 KTYPAEAIRYE
+1137 KTYPAEALRYE

>member
-27 VIFGAVRRFILFKL
+27 VIFGAVRRFILFKM

-66 IATSLGI
+66 IAASLGI

-173 VSKNLLGPNSVFI
+173 VSKDLLGPNSVFI

-247 NKITSIGVSNIGD
+247 NKITNIGVSNIGD

-311 DKETYERLTELS
+311 DNETYERLTELS

-390 SNGVTTIFSIFGSFS
+390 SSGVTTIFSIFGSFS

-450 VDSFLAAIVG
+450 VYSFLAAIVG

-484 DILPY
+484 NILPY
-489 YSPLSLLIAFASG
+489 YSSISLLIAFASG

-540 LNIQLIQLFWN
+540 INIQLIQLFWN

-557 QIYFILSRSGAYADR
+557 QIHFILSGRAPR
-572 FRSFLLLLIFP
+572 FRSLLLLLIFP

-602 YVLLGVI
+602 YVLLGII
-609 SLLLLLF
+609 SLLLLIS
-616 GILSDTYVNIWF
+616 GIQSDAYVNIWF

-637 ALFIR
+637 ALLIR

-685 SQPGIWAWPIG
+685 SQPGLWAWPLG
-696 GAISTVAA
+696 GAISTVAT

-713 FLIFILNLI
+713 FLIFILDLI

-751 AMFALIIFTLMIFA
+751 AMFGLIIFTLMIFS
-765 VLNGIGN
+765 VLNGIGD

-797 QGHIEDSLDMNEFT
+797 QGQIEDSLDMNEFT

-822 IRELEGEN
+822 IREFEGEN
-830 TSFKTSRLIS
+830 TIFKTSRLIS

-887 DDPFGPPERGFKTS
+887 DDPFGPPDRGFKTS

-926 AENFTVIGIVERL
+926 AENFTVIGIVELL

-945 GSGGAKFYTTYSTGN
+945 GGGGAKFYTTYSTGN
-960 RIAKEDIPFDTYY
+960 RIAKEDIPLDTYY
-973 FLLSGNQNASDYA
+973 FLLSGNQNAGYYA

-998 NAYSLLDRLEAEQAT
+998 NAYSLLDRLEEEQAT

-1024 SGLGLVVGVAAI
+1024 SGLGLIVGVAAI

-1050 IGVLRAIGFK
+1050 IGVLRAIGFR

-1080 VVGIFLG
+1080 IVGIFLG

-1099 KELEGAKFVIPFGE
+1099 KELEGAKFVIPYGE
-1113 VGILIGITIIASILA
+1113 VGLLIGITIIASILA

-1137 KTYPAEAIRYE
+1137 KTYPAEALRYE